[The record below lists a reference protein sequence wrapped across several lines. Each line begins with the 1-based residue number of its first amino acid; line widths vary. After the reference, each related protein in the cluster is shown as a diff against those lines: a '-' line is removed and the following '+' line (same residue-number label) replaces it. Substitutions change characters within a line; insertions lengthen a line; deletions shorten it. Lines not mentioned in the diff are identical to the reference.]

1 VAWPRANVI
10 SFRSYSGKLF
20 AFKVASVLSP
30 DSELLSADL
39 VLVSEADFRAFFEYP
54 AGHYTDIALS
64 VANPLEVRNI
74 AAKLAEALP
83 DSRPILREEVLRTYQ
98 SVFDWREGI
107 VLTVLS
113 GAILAFVILAWE
125 KASGLS
131 AEEKRE
137 IGILKAIGWETGDVI
152 RMKTV
157 GRPADFTDR
166 LPARFCRRL
175 HSRLPLRRPH
185 LRAGI
190 EGLGRALP
198 ALYAGACGRRP
209 ADRHFVLFHGLSLH
223 SCGAGADLASRDY
236 RPRCGDAMIE
246 LSNIKKA
253 FNQGKPNEY
262 WALNGID
269 LTLEAGKVTAF
280 RGPSGSGKTTLLTLV
295 GCLSRPTSGRVRF
308 RGEDISGLPERFLTE
323 IRRQSFG
330 FIFQQFNLIKGLS
343 ALENVILPGFPT
355 GRPRAELVA
364 SASQLFAQLKLEHR
378 LHAKVE
384 WLSGGEQQR
393 VAIARAL
400 INNPQVIIADEPTA
414 NLDTALSREFMA
426 ILESF
431 TAAGKTVLL
440 TSHDPL
446 VVESSAVHRVV
457 GIRDGKLTDD

>member
-1 VAWPRANVI
+1 
-10 SFRSYSGKLF
+10 
-20 AFKVASVLSP
+20 
-30 DSELLSADL
+30 
-39 VLVSEADFRAFFEYP
+39 
-54 AGHYTDIALS
+54 
-64 VANPLEVRNI
+64 
-74 AAKLAEALP
+74 
-83 DSRPILREEVLRTYQ
+83 
-98 SVFDWREGI
+98 
-107 VLTVLS
+107 
-113 GAILAFVILAWE
+113 
-125 KASGLS
+125 
-131 AEEKRE
+131 
-137 IGILKAIGWETGDVI
+137 
-152 RMKTV
+152 
-157 GRPADFTDR
+157 
-166 LPARFCRRL
+166 
-175 HSRLPLRRPH
+175 
-185 LRAGI
+185 
-190 EGLGRALP
+190 
-198 ALYAGACGRRP
+198 
-209 ADRHFVLFHGLSLH
+209 
-223 SCGAGADLASRDY
+223 
-236 RPRCGDAMIE
+236 MIE

-355 GRPRAELVA
+355 GRPRAELLA